1 MSFIGDLGSFILG
14 TAYALRVPLAIAGI
28 VALVVLAA
36 IARRRGWAGV
46 ARRHPL
52 ASAVA
57 IGAAVIVA
65 VPLGWYLVSPVFLS
79 TELQEAPVVAAAD
92 PSPSPS
98 QSPVALATP
107 APAPSSSPRP
117 GASAPVAPS
126 ASPTPTPEPATPE
139 PWTPAPPRQ
148 GEFVGTD
155 DFHFGRGTAT
165 LREVAPGEWVVRF
178 DDFAVRNGPDL
189 FVYLSPKADGYADGA
204 IEVARLKADKG
215 SFNTRVPPGTD
226 VSGTRSVL
234 IWCKQFS
241 HLFAVATLDR

>member
-28 VALVVLAA
+28 VAIVALAA
-36 IARRRGWAGV
+36 VARRRGWVRV

-57 IGAAVIVA
+57 IVAGLIVT
-65 VPLGWYLVSPVFLS
+65 VPLGWYLLSPLFLS

-92 PSPSPS
+92 PSPSLSP
-98 QSPVALATP
+98 SPVALTTP
-107 APAPSSSPRP
+107 APTASHSPRP
-117 GASAPVAPS
+117 GASAPVAPT
-126 ASPTPTPEPATPE
+126 ASPTPTPLPTPE
-139 PWTPAPPRQ
+139 PWTPTPPRQ

-189 FVYLSPKADGYADGA
+189 FVYLSSNANGYADGA

-226 VSGTRSVL
+226 VSGARSVL

-241 HLFAVATLDR
+241 HLFAVATLER

>member
-14 TAYALRVPLAIAGI
+14 TAYALRIPFAIAGI

-36 IARRRGWAGV
+36 VARRRGWVVV

-57 IGAAVIVA
+57 IGATAIVA
-65 VPLGWYLVSPVFLS
+65 VPLGWYLVSPLFLS

-92 PSPSPS
+92 PSR
-98 QSPVALATP
+98 SPVALATP
-107 APAPSSSPRP
+107 APTASAGTRP
-117 GASAPVAPS
+117 DASAPVAPT
-126 ASPTPTPEPATPE
+126 ASPRPTPET
-139 PWTPAPPRQ
+139 WTPAPPRR

-155 DFHFGRGTAT
+155 EFHFGRGTAT
-165 LREVAPGEWVVRF
+165 LNEVAPGEWVVRF

-189 FVYLSPKADGYADGA
+189 FVYLSPDADGYADGA

-215 SFNTRVPPGTD
+215 SFNTPIPPGTD
-226 VSGTRSVL
+226 VSGARSVL

>member
-14 TAYALRVPLAIAGI
+14 TAYALRVPLAIAEI

-36 IARRRGWAGV
+36 VARRRGWAGV

-57 IGAAVIVA
+57 IGVAAIVA

-79 TELQEAPVVAAAD
+79 TELEEAPVVAAAD
-92 PSPSPS
+92 PTPSLSP
-98 QSPVALATP
+98 SPVALTTP
-107 APAPSSSPRP
+107 APPASTSPRP
-117 GASAPVAPS
+117 GASAPAAPT
-126 ASPTPTPEPATPE
+126 ASPTPTTE
-139 PWTPAPPRQ
+139 PWTPAPPRR

-189 FVYLSPKADGYADGA
+189 YVYLSPDPDGYADGA

-226 VSGTRSVL
+226 VSGARSVL

-241 HLFAVATLDR
+241 HLFAVATLNR

>member
-1 MSFIGDLGSFILG
+1 MSLIGDLGSSFLG
-14 TAYALRVPLAIAGI
+14 TAYALRVPLAIAGL

-36 IARRRGWAGV
+36 VARRRGWVGV

-57 IGAAVIVA
+57 IGAAAILA

-79 TELQEAPVVAAAD
+79 TELQEAPIIAAAD
-92 PSPSPS
+92 PSPV
-98 QSPVALATP
+98 PVALATP
-107 APAPSSSPRP
+107 APTGSASPLP
-117 GASAPVAPS
+117 GASATAAPT
-126 ASPTPTPEPATPE
+126 APPTPTPD
-139 PWTPAPPRQ
+139 PWKPAPPRR

-155 DFHFGRGTAT
+155 EFHFGRGTAT
-165 LREVAPGEWVVRF
+165 LSEVAPGEWVVRF

-189 FVYLSPKADGYADGA
+189 YVYLSPDPDGYADGA
-204 IEVARLKADKG
+204 IEVARLKADRG
-215 SFNTRVPPGTD
+215 SFNTPVPPGTD
-226 VSGTRSVL
+226 VSDARSVL

>member
-1 MSFIGDLGSFILG
+1 MSFIGDLGSFLLG
-14 TAYALRVPLAIAGI
+14 TAYALRVPLAIAGV
-28 VALVVLAA
+28 VALVVLAMV
-36 IARRRGWAGV
+36 ARRRGWAGV

-52 ASAVA
+52 ASAAA
-57 IGAAVIVA
+57 IGVAAIVA

-79 TELQEAPVVAAAD
+79 TELQEAPVVAAAN

-98 QSPVALATP
+98 APATP
-107 APAPSSSPRP
+107 TPTASPTPRP
-117 GASAPVAPS
+117 DASAPAAPS
-126 ASPTPTPEPATPE
+126 ASPTPEPTPE
-139 PWTPAPPRQ
+139 PWTPAPPRR

-189 FVYLSPKADGYADGA
+189 FVYLSPDANGYADGA

-226 VSGTRSVL
+226 VSGARSVL

-241 HLFAVATLDR
+241 HLFAVATLNG

>member
-1 MSFIGDLGSFILG
+1 MSLIGDLGSFILG
-14 TAYALRVPLAIAGI
+14 ALYALRVPFAIAGI
-28 VALVVLAA
+28 VALVVLAVV
-36 IARRRGWAGV
+36 ARRQGWVGV

-57 IGAAVIVA
+57 IGATAILA
-65 VPLGWYLVSPVFLS
+65 LPLGWYLVSPVFLS
-79 TELQEAPVVAAAD
+79 TELQEAPVVAAAE
-92 PSPSPS
+92 PSTT
-98 QSPVALATP
+98 PVVLATP
-107 APAPSSSPRP
+107 APTASASPRP
-117 GASAPVAPS
+117 GAAATVAPT
-126 ASPTPTPEPATPE
+126 ASPTPTPDPL
-139 PWTPAPPRQ
+139 TPAPPRR

-155 DFHFGRGTAT
+155 EFHFARGTAT
-165 LREVAPGEWVVRF
+165 LSEVAPGDWVVRF

-189 FVYLSPKADGYADGA
+189 YVYLSPDADGYADGA

-226 VSGTRSVL
+226 VSDVRSVL

>member
-14 TAYALRVPLAIAGI
+14 TAYALRVPFAIAGI

-36 IARRRGWAGV
+36 VARRRGWVGV

-52 ASAVA
+52 ESAVA
-57 IGAAVIVA
+57 IGAAAIVA
-65 VPLGWYLVSPVFLS
+65 VPLSWYLVSPLFLS
-79 TELQEAPVVAAAD
+79 TELQEAPVGAAAD
-92 PSPSPS
+92 PSPF
-98 QSPVALATP
+98 PVALTTP
-107 APAPSSSPRP
+107 APTASASPRP
-117 GASAPVAPS
+117 GASATVAPI
-126 ASPTPTPEPATPE
+126 ASPTPE
-139 PWTPAPPRQ
+139 PWVPAPPRR

-165 LREVAPGEWVVRF
+165 LHEAAPGEWVVRF

-189 FVYLSPKADGYADGA
+189 YVYLSPDADGYADGA

-215 SFNTRVPPGTD
+215 SFNTPVPPGTD
-226 VSGTRSVL
+226 VSGVRSVL

-241 HLFAVATLDR
+241 HLFAVAALDR

>member
-1 MSFIGDLGSFILG
+1 MSFIGDLGSLILG
-14 TAYALRVPLAIAGI
+14 SAYALRVPFAIAGI
-28 VALVVLAA
+28 VALVVLALV
-36 IARRRGWAGV
+36 ARRRGWAGV

-57 IGAAVIVA
+57 IGAAAIVA
-65 VPLGWYLVSPVFLS
+65 VPLGWYLVSPLFLS

-92 PSPSPS
+92 PSPSP
-98 QSPVALATP
+98 VALATP
-107 APAPSSSPRP
+107 VPTASASPRP
-117 GASAPVAPS
+117 GASAPVAPT
-126 ASPTPTPEPATPE
+126 AAPAPTPE
-139 PWTPAPPRQ
+139 PWTPPQPRK

-155 DFHFGRGTAT
+155 EFHFGRGTAT
-165 LREVAPGEWVVRF
+165 LQEVAPGEWVVRF

-189 FVYLSPKADGYADGA
+189 FVYLSPDPDGYADGA

-215 SFNTRVPPGTD
+215 SFNTPVPPGTD
-226 VSGTRSVL
+226 VSGVRSVL

>member
-1 MSFIGDLGSFILG
+1 MSLIGDLGSFILG
-14 TAYALRVPLAIAGI
+14 TAYALRVPFAIAGI

-36 IARRRGWAGV
+36 VARRRGWVVV

-57 IGAAVIVA
+57 IGAAAIVA
-65 VPLGWYLVSPVFLS
+65 VPLGWYLVSPLFIS
-79 TELQEAPVVAAAD
+79 TELQEAPVVAAAN
-92 PSPSPS
+92 PSPSP
-98 QSPVALATP
+98 VAPTTP
-107 APAPSSSPRP
+107 APTASASPRP
-117 GASAPVAPS
+117 DASATVAPT
-126 ASPTPTPEPATPE
+126 ASPPPTPE
-139 PWTPAPPRQ
+139 PWTPAPPRR

-155 DFHFGRGTAT
+155 EFHFGRGTAT
-165 LREVAPGEWVVRF
+165 LSEVAPGEWVVRF

-189 FVYLSPKADGYADGA
+189 FVYLSPDADGYVDGA

-215 SFNTRVPPGTD
+215 SFNTQVPSGTD
-226 VSGTRSVL
+226 VSGARSVL